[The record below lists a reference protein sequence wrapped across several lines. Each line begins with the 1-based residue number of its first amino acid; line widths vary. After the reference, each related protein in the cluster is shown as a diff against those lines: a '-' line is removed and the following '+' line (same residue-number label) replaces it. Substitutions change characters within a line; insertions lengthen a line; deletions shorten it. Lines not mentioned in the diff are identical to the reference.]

1 MNTPTFSFAPETRSA
16 LERLFRKNRAR
27 GASKCVDRLEAA
39 SKTFF
44 ERIVSKGEHPAA
56 TLLDEVRV
64 GAELTEALLAW
75 LASQPAQPGG
85 SGVLDAGL
93 LPAPQKEALQQSL
106 ALASSTLGPRTVEL
120 LVQVRDSQLDRDADF
135 RRLCG
140 CLSLEWCA
148 STDSALP
155 PIRCKIDMEGEMTI
169 LPHPLPL
176 VLSSLGLDF
185 EINTL
190 QCLVLLADEWGKAIL
205 APYDTRSDEVYH

>member
-1 MNTPTFSFAPETRSA
+1 MNIPTFSFPPNTRST

-27 GASKCVDRLEAA
+27 KASKCVDRLEAA

-44 ERIVSKGEHPAA
+44 ERVVSKGEFPAA

-64 GAELTEALLAW
+64 GAELTEALFAW
-75 LASQPAQPGG
+75 LASQQAQPDG
-85 SGVLDAGL
+85 SAVLDAGL
-93 LPAPQKEALQQSL
+93 LTAPQRAALQESL
-106 ALASSTLGPRTVEL
+106 ALVSSTLGPRTVEL
-120 LVQVRDSQLDRDADF
+120 LVEVRDSQLDRNADF

-140 CLSLEWCA
+140 CLSIEWCA

-155 PIRCKIDMEGEMTI
+155 PIRCKIDMEGEVTI

-176 VLSSLGLDF
+176 VFSSLGLDF

-190 QCLVLLADEWGKAIL
+190 QCLVLLADEWGKAML
-205 APYDTRSDEVYH
+205 APYDTHPDEVYH